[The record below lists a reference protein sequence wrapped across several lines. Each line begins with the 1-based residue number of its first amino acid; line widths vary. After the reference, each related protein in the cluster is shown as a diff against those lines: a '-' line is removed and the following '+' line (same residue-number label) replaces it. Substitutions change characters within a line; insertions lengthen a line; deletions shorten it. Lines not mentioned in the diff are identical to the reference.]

1 MSRKNP
7 FVSVIIPTYHDW
19 ERLKLCLEA
28 LKLQTYPQD
37 RFEVIVINN
46 DPEDPVPEIVLPPNF
61 QIILESKPGSY
72 AARNKGISIAK
83 GEVLAFTDSDC
94 IPWEDWIVKA
104 VKRLLDGAERV
115 GGWVELFYHSE
126 KLSCAEI
133 FDKVYGFS
141 QEEYVADGWSVTANM
156 IAWCRFFEIVGPFNE
171 SLMSGGDMEWGIR
184 AKNKGISI
192 EFGKEVVV
200 RHPARSK
207 MEDLKKKKRRIM
219 GGKAN
224 ISHSIR
230 GRKKFWVI
238 SGLMPPVIA
247 LLKLRKRKDITL
259 YEKTVALGVLYYL
272 KVYSTLQGIKYLF
285 GLEKP
290 ERS

>member
-1 MSRKNP
+1 MRP

-19 ERLKLCLEA
+19 ERLKLCLKA
-28 LKLQTYPQD
+28 LESQTYPQN

-46 DPEDPVPEIVLPPNF
+46 DPEDPVPEMELPPSF
-61 QIILESKPGSY
+61 QIISESKPGSY
-72 AARNKGISIAK
+72 AARNKGIALAK
-83 GEVLAFTDSDC
+83 GEIFAFTDSDC
-94 IPWEDWIVKA
+94 IPRKDWLERA
-104 VKRLLDGAERV
+104 VEQLLGGAERV
-115 GGWVELFYHSE
+115 AGHIELFFRKKE
-126 KLSCAEI
+126 LTFAEI
-133 FDKVYGFS
+133 YEKVFEFDQEQFAKVGAS
-141 QEEYVADGWSVTANM
+141 ATANM
-156 IAWCRFFEIVGPFNE
+156 ITYRKHFEVVGLFNE
-171 SLMSGGDMEWGIR
+171 TLFSGGDMEWGWR
-184 AKNKGISI
+184 AKLKGISI

-207 MEDLKKKKRRIM
+207 IKDLKKKKRRIM

-224 ISHSIR
+224 ISNSIR
-230 GRKKFWVI
+230 ERKKFWVI
-238 SGLMPPVIA
+238 RGFMPPVIA

-272 KVYSTLQGIKYLF
+272 KVYSTWQSIKYLF

>member
-1 MSRKNP
+1 MRP
-7 FVSVIIPTYHDW
+7 FVSVVIPTYHDW
-19 ERLKLCLEA
+19 ERLKKCLEA
-28 LKLQTYPQD
+28 LILQTYPQE

-46 DPEDPVPEIVLPPNF
+46 DPEDPVPKITLTPNF
-61 QIILESKPGSY
+61 QIISESKPGSY
-72 AARNKGISIAK
+72 AARNKGISVAK
-83 GEVLAFTDSDC
+83 GEILAFTDSDC
-94 IPWEDWIVKA
+94 IPREDWLESA
-104 VKRLLDGAERV
+104 VEQLLGGAERV
-115 GGWVELFYHSE
+115 AGHIELFFRKKELTY
-126 KLSCAEI
+126 AEI
-133 FDKVYGFS
+133 FEKVFEFD
-141 QEEYVADGWSVTANM
+141 QEEFARDGASATANM
-156 IAWCRFFEIVGPFNE
+156 VTYRKHFEVVGLFNE
-171 SLMSGGDMEWGIR
+171 ALFSGGDMEWGWR
-184 AKNKGISI
+184 AKLQGISI

-224 ISHSIR
+224 ISDSIR

-238 SGLMPPVIA
+238 RGFMPPVIA
-247 LLKLRKRKDITL
+247 LLKLKKRKDISL

-272 KVYSTLQGIKYLF
+272 KMYSTLQGIKYLF